1 MISTL
6 ADDNQLYLA
15 SPRVGGAAEEPR
27 EITGFTNFGQGPSF
41 SFPDFHIDG
50 KKHQHPIIVMS
61 ASSRS
66 FYRHDMLSFRVVVT
80 FDGATY
86 QIAFCCA

>member
-6 ADDNQLYLA
+6 ADDNQSYLA

-50 KKHQHPIIVMS
+50 KKHQHPIIVVS
-61 ASSRS
+61 VSGP
-66 FYRHDMLSFRVVVT
+66 FYRHNMLSFIVVVT
-80 FDGATY
+80 SDGATY

>member
-6 ADDNQLYLA
+6 ADDNQSYLA
-15 SPRVGGAAEEPR
+15 SPRVGGAAAEEPR

-50 KKHQHPIIVMS
+50 KKIILYV
-61 ASSRS
+61 
-66 FYRHDMLSFRVVVT
+66 LL
-80 FDGATY
+80 
-86 QIAFCCA
+86 IALADVFIAIT